1 MHCNMLPSLGPLAL
15 AAPAGAAADVLQ
27 RDPPGEAGPHPRAA
41 VAEGGAPDTR
51 GHGLRHKPRVP
62 GGARCAALPGQGW
75 CSAGAALSASWW
87 LACSQNV
94 PARCRG
100 SSRRTGRAHC
110 NQCPSICI
118 NSNLLLLLPLCPAL
132 PAVRKRN
139 KGGGITFGRKRRRA
153 VRKDREGD
161 EDDAQFALTRFV
173 PMLQEVLEDAG
184 ERRWWW
190 HAGGRALCGRPC
202 AGFPAVCP
210 AGYVLVLQAACW
222 MPAD

>member
-1 MHCNMLPSLGPLAL
+1 MCYSATHLEKLDPTREQQWQKVARLTPEDMACVTNLEVLG
-15 AAPAGAAADVLQ
+15 
-27 RDPPGEAGPHPRAA
+27 
-41 VAEGGAPDTR
+41 
-51 GHGLRHKPRVP
+51 VP
-62 GGARCAALPGQGW
+62 GALRCRG
-75 CSAGAALSASWW
+75 SAGAALSASWW

-94 PARCRG
+94 PVRCRG